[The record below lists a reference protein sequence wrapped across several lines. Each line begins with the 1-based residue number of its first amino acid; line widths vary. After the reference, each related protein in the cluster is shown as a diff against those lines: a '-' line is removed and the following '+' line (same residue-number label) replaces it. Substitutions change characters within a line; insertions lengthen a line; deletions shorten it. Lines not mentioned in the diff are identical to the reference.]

1 MINMIVQRPMT
12 AHFAVNPSTFHFYS
26 FGMITSDSGNG
37 CLDLDLY
44 GLPSTYVNHEMVLA
58 GYDSVG

>member
-1 MINMIVQRPMT
+1 MT
-12 AHFAVNPSTFHFYS
+12 AFFAVDPNTFHFYS

-37 CLDLDLY
+37 CLDTAAY
-44 GLPSTYVNHEMVLA
+44 GLPSYYVNHEMVLA